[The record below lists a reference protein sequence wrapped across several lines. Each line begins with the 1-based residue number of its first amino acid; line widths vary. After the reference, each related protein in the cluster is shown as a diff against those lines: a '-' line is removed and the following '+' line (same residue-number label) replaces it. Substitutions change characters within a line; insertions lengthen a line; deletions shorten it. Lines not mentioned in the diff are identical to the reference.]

1 MFQYQKF
8 YKGVHYTCPDVEP
21 IKHLTNLQKLP
32 VFDTPPLYF
41 NEYNDNWPKFC
52 NLVTSSASW
61 DLVYLK
67 KLDRGLQYLKLD
79 KDKDKILETFNLRT
93 ETEDQQKQR
102 EALFSNVGYHCKR
115 PMNKPFYFVNLQRK
129 QYRKLFKD
137 PPAKAP
143 PIVKKK
149 SITQVKDV
157 LQNNN
162 FGIGLRKLTT
172 IKLKKKSSRT

>member
-1 MFQYQKF
+1 MFQHQKF
-8 YKGVHYTCPDVEP
+8 YKGVHYTCPDVEQ

-93 ETEDQQKQR
+93 ETEDQQK
-102 EALFSNVGYHCKR
+102 
-115 PMNKPFYFVNLQRK
+115 
-129 QYRKLFKD
+129 
-137 PPAKAP
+137 
-143 PIVKKK
+143 
-149 SITQVKDV
+149 
-157 LQNNN
+157 
-162 FGIGLRKLTT
+162 
-172 IKLKKKSSRT
+172 

>member
-1 MFQYQKF
+1 
-8 YKGVHYTCPDVEP
+8 
-21 IKHLTNLQKLP
+21 
-32 VFDTPPLYF
+32 
-41 NEYNDNWPKFC
+41 
-52 NLVTSSASW
+52 
-61 DLVYLK
+61 
-67 KLDRGLQYLKLD
+67 
-79 KDKDKILETFNLRT
+79 
-93 ETEDQQKQR
+93 
-102 EALFSNVGYHCKR
+102 
-115 PMNKPFYFVNLQRK
+115 MNKPFYFVNLQRK

-137 PPAKAP
+137 PSTKAP